1 MINDDVKD
9 LFEKY
14 MKIEN
19 EISLLREDKKS
30 VMAEFKDRVSPK
42 VFRTAL
48 AAAKA
53 KARLKPHEGNEFD
66 QMMELLEDELCVDH
80 ISS

>member
-14 MKIEN
+14 MRIEN
-19 EISLLREDKKS
+19 EIKTLREDKKD
-30 VMAEFKDRVSPK
+30 VLAEFKDRVSPK

-66 QMMELLEDELCVDH
+66 QVMELLEGELCVDH
-80 ISS
+80 VS

>member
-1 MINDDVKD
+1 MTNDSVKD

-14 MKIEN
+14 MRIEN
-19 EISLLREDKKS
+19 EIKTLQSDKKELLS
-30 VMAEFKDRVSPK
+30 DFKDQVSPK

-48 AAAKA
+48 SAAKA

-66 QMMELLEDELCVDH
+66 QVMELLEEELCVDH
-80 ISS
+80 IE